1 MGRFLGSHPELV
13 LCGAAIGFQVFPI
26 YQWAPWNTQV
36 WFRHG
41 PHYHTAWRLQPD
53 PAARLDNRSILTLV
67 RFPPVL
73 LPDIPLFSLF
83 RTLVFIQ
90 RTRMLTTQGHCSEVA
105 PNADLQKK
113 KCTGVPSGHARH
125 THWSWPF
132 LLCKGWVC
140 KLEHEIETTTTSR
153 LDLEDCAML
162 FWLVFEWRLK

>member
-1 MGRFLGSHPELV
+1 MRDICFRVADCTSCFMGRFLGSHPELV

-26 YQWAPWNTQV
+26 YQGAPWNTQV

-53 PAARLDNRSILTLV
+53 PATRLDNHSILTLV

-113 KCTGVPSGHARH
+113 NVQ
-125 THWSWPF
+125 
-132 LLCKGWVC
+132 V
-140 KLEHEIETTTTSR
+140 SR
-153 LDLEDCAML
+153 LGMPGTPTEVGL
-162 FWLVFEWRLK
+162 FFYVKAGFAN